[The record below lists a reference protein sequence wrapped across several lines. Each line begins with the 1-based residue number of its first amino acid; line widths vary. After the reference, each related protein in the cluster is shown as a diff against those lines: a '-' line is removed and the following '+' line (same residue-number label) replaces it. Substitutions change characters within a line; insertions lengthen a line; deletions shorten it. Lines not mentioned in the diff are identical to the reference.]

1 MIQRILSAIIMLTYI
16 IGGYFSEGLEA
27 AFQATA
33 LSVLPF
39 FCIWFPNPMGHGIG
53 SRIGGAHI
61 TNSSPGCLIQLV
73 GWILLLSPFFTYLLV
88 EYGL

>member
-16 IGGYFSEGLEA
+16 IGGYVSEGLEA

-61 TNSSPGCLIQLV
+61 QKFQPRLFDSTRGVDSS
-73 GWILLLSPFFTYLLV
+73 SPFFTYLLV
-88 EYGL
+88 EYGG